1 MDLGI
6 AGRSAIVCASSKG
19 LGFASANALARE
31 GVNVVLNGRD
41 ETTLAAARDRILK
54 EHNVRVM
61 TVTGDITQPATQQA
75 LLAATDEYKNWL
87 HPKATAAGVSA
98 RNLAQFLG
106 NSFLLMNLQG
116 AIRAASARA

>member
-6 AGRSAIVCASSKG
+6 AGRNAIVCASSKG

-54 EHNVRVM
+54 EHSVRVM

-75 LLAATDEYKNWL
+75 LLAACPEPDILVNNNGG
-87 HPKATAAGVSA
+87 P
-98 RNLAQFLG
+98 
-106 NSFLLMNLQG
+106 
-116 AIRAASARA
+116 